1 MQCGEALRIC
11 RNEGK
16 RVRHSGMPVGDWVA
30 FDRGQTT
37 VQTTLPLLP
46 EHVKEVMLANGV
58 AIKLAPCYLYY
69 SASQQTLYRTDD
81 PGYSFTVWEVVL

>member
-1 MQCGEALRIC
+1 MNNYEALCIC
-11 RNEGK
+11 RDKNQ
-16 RVRHSGMPVGDWVA
+16 RVRSKNMPAGDWVA

-46 EHVKEVMLANGV
+46 NGV

-81 PGYSFTVWEVVL
+81 PGYSLSTWEVV

>member
-1 MQCGEALRIC
+1 MNNYEALCIC
-11 RNEGK
+11 RDKNQ
-16 RVRHSGMPVGDWVA
+16 RVRSENMPAGDWVA

-46 EHVKEVMLANGV
+46 EYIKEVMLANGV

-81 PGYSFTVWEVVL
+81 PGYSFSVWEVV

>member
-1 MQCGEALRIC
+1 MNNYEALCIC
-11 RNEGK
+11 RDKNQ
-16 RVRHSGMPVGDWVA
+16 RVRSKNMPAGDWVA
-30 FDRGQTT
+30 FDHGQTT

-46 EHVKEVMLANGV
+46 EYIKEVVLANGV

-81 PGYSFTVWEVVL
+81 PGYSFSVWEVV